1 MSKTGNTT
9 YLGTAGKIKPTK
21 TYEIVNINSTG
32 GFNGRYFV
40 TLRITEACDLHCTY
54 CDWKDG
60 KHYEYESI
68 ITSINKLFELFQKQK
83 YEQVKIYFHGGEPTR
98 HKNIVQILEHIKRK
112 SEETGVQA
120 VTEVQTNLTI
130 KLDVLKKILPLCDS
144 LNITFHYLE
153 LVKRPYKLASFNA
166 NMDYIKSVG
175 QVIHN
180 LDIMLE
186 DVPVEQIDEFY
197 DLIEGYLAYDKI
209 INSEMIYGFGY
220 NSENYNE
227 HTQQK
232 HYEFYK
238 KYNKTDQQYRIDG
251 QLYTT
256 NEMFKNG
263 LDCTGWWCAAGVTSI
278 FVNGDGN
285 VFNCGIHMTNH
296 IQNFTDA
303 PFTNLV
309 NDPLAVTKM
318 SILNKTGTTCRW
330 DYCGG
335 DFYLEKVKK

>member
-1 MSKTGNTT
+1 MSKTIGNT
-9 YLGTAGKIKPTK
+9 YLGTPGKIKPNNS
-21 TYEIVNINSTG
+21 YEIININSTG
-32 GFNGRYFV
+32 GYNGKYFV
-40 TLRITEACDLHCTY
+40 TLRITEACDLHCSY

-60 KHYEYESI
+60 KHYEYASIIESI
-68 ITSINKLFELFQKQK
+68 DKLFEFFQKQQYK
-83 YEQVKIYFHGGEPTR
+83 QIQFYFHGGEPTR
-98 HKNIVQILEHIKRK
+98 HKNIVQVLEHIKHK
-112 SEETGVQA
+112 SDETGIEA
-120 VTEVQTNLTI
+120 VTELQTNLTI
-130 KLDVLKKILPLCDS
+130 KTDILTRILPLCDS

-153 LVKRPYKLASFNA
+153 LVKRPHKLQAFNN
-166 NMDYIKSVG
+166 NMQYIRTNG
-175 QVIHN
+175 ETIHN

-186 DVPVEQIDEFY
+186 DIPSEQIDEFY
-197 DLIEGYLAYDKI
+197 QLVEGYLEYDKI

-227 HTQQK
+227 QTQKK

-238 KYNKTDQQYRIDG
+238 KYNKTDQQYKIDG
-251 QLYTT
+251 KLYTT
-256 NEMFKNG
+256 NDMFKNG

-296 IQNFTDA
+296 IQNHPDA
-303 PFTNLV
+303 PFTNLIT
-309 NDPLAVTKM
+309 DPTALTKM
-318 SILNKTGTTCRW
+318 TILNKTGTKCRW